1 MRAWGGCAS
10 SARAAA
16 AAQHVKSA
24 ILLLPV
30 PQLASLLVPQL
41 ASLASC
47 GRLSRPLA
55 SLRTSVSGCGG
66 PLAAPPPPRHEP
78 VGRPKSQWEAAV
90 LLPVCANVAHSAAS
104 YPQAASR

>member
-16 AAQHVKSA
+16 AAQHVESA
-24 ILLLPV
+24 TIL
-30 PQLASLLVPQL
+30 LLVPQL

-104 YPQAASR
+104 YPQAAGR